1 MNRRD
6 LNKKTKLF
14 TVKNICIAIA
24 VIFAIGGVISL
35 VLAPKKSESPDETN
49 LKNELKRNA
58 AMLDK
63 RAHESASGNAVS
75 TNSSGKTAVVTR
87 SSGETDNDKKEK
99 IESFTAIGDSVML
112 GASPEIL
119 KLYPDSVVD
128 AKESRQVRQ
137 APDIIKGLKKKGQ
150 LKETVIIALGL
161 NGPFST
167 DVGQSVLDAVGSD
180 HQIYWV
186 LPYGNSVTYVN
197 DVTDTIKSLAQSN
210 TNLKI
215 LDWPAAAKDHPEWF
229 YHDGIHLKPSGQKG
243 YAKWLKDELNK

>member
-1 MNRRD
+1 MNGRGS
-6 LNKKTKLF
+6 NKKTGF
-14 TVKNICIAIA
+14 FSVKSVCIALA
-24 VIFAIGGVISL
+24 VIFAVGGIISL
-35 VLAPKKSESPDETN
+35 VLAPEKSESPDETN

-58 AMLDK
+58 AMLNK

-75 TNSSGKTAVVTR
+75 TVSSGKTAVVTK
-87 SSGETDNDKKEK
+87 SSGENEDEKKEK

-137 APDIIKGLKKKGQ
+137 APEIINSLKKKGQ
-150 LKETVIIALGL
+150 LKDTVIIALGL
-161 NGPFST
+161 NGPFSKE
-167 DVGQSVLDAVGSD
+167 VGQNVLDTIGSD
-180 HQIYWV
+180 HKIFWV

-197 DVTDTIKSLAQSN
+197 DVIDTIKSLADSN
-210 TNLKI
+210 TNLRI
-215 LDWPAAAKDHPEWF
+215 LDWPAAAKGHPEWF

-243 YAKWLKDELNK
+243 YAKWLKRELDK